1 MDNAESSGL
10 ASCDLS
16 RCGNRRSRRGRL
28 SEQHSVSLGVAMS
41 TLLGSLGGAFSRVLN
56 VGRLRRPRGS
66 CSFRG
71 RKGWGEARRLLGC
84 GVLFPGQAASG
95 RCWMPAPGAKACF
108 QLSTLQNRVGDGAL
122 VYAGKTVVTAFH
134 RGRSCQISTSPTLAA
149 AFVLFSLHSPSN
161 HAVIITLV
169 ITSLGIW
176 CEKLW
181 ERIIKG
187 ASR

>member
-1 MDNAESSGL
+1 MQFPGKK
-10 ASCDLS
+10 
-16 RCGNRRSRRGRL
+16 
-28 SEQHSVSLGVAMS
+28 GV
-41 TLLGSLGGAFSRVLN
+41 GG
-56 VGRLRRPRGS
+56 
-66 CSFRG
+66 
-71 RKGWGEARRLLGC
+71 
-84 GVLFPGQAASG
+84 GQAAVG
-95 RCWMPAPGAKACF
+95 LRCPLSRPGCLRKMLDASAGCKGVLPTKHF
-108 QLSTLQNRVGDGAL
+108 TEPGDGAL